1 MIYLEFLEGQGLGNQ
16 LWNYVALR
24 AITEKLGL
32 HFKIINPYKF
42 KGKEFID
49 IRYSSQIDKKRD
61 NKIKNIFYESLFHDK
76 NLKTYSSYFDKE
88 VLKINPN
95 TEIRGLF
102 QSEKYLFD
110 KDINNYIKIK
120 NNFKKNNN
128 LKNKCLINIRGG
140 EYKRFKNLI
149 LPKKYWLDAIE
160 NIKKISEDI
169 TFLIVT
175 DDYDYASKLL
185 PNIKIL
191 KGNISQDF
199 INLFSAEYV
208 ILSNSSFAY
217 FPVSL
222 GEKPKIIIAPAHWS
236 RFGNNLERWTSP
248 SNYYKGWKYQDKS
261 GSFLTNKQIKQSIKS
276 TITHYSNFYVRTL
289 PEFENKKSLLFLFP
303 TKFKKII
310 KKFLSKI
317 FPMYLG

>member
-24 AITEKLGL
+24 AIAEKLGL
-32 HFKIINPYKF
+32 NFKIINSQNF
-42 KGKEFID
+42 KGKEFLD
-49 IRYSSQIDKKRD
+49 IKYSSQI
-61 NKIKNIFYESLFHDK
+61 NKVHDDLKKNIFNESLFHDK
-76 NLKTYSSYFDKE
+76 NLKTYSSNFDKE

-95 TEIRGLF
+95 TEIKGLF
-102 QSEKYLFD
+102 QSEKYLFNY
-110 KDINNYIKIK
+110 DINNYIKLK
-120 NNFKKNNN
+120 KNFKKNIT

-149 LPKKYWLDAIE
+149 LPKKYWLDAIK
-160 NIKKISEDI
+160 NIKKIKNDI
-169 TFLIVT
+169 NFLIVT
-175 DDYDYASKLL
+175 DDYHYASKLL

-191 KGNISQDF
+191 KGDIINDF

-222 GEKPKIIIAPAHWS
+222 EEKPKIIIAPAHWS
-236 RFGNNLERWTSP
+236 RFGNNLNRWISP
-248 SNYYKGWKYQDKS
+248 SNYYKGWKYQDQS
-261 GSFLTNKQIKQSIKS
+261 GNFLTINQIEKSIND
-276 TITHYSNFYVRTL
+276 TISHYSNFYVRTI
-289 PEFENKKSLLFLFP
+289 PEFENKKSFSDLFP
-303 TKFKKII
+303 KKLKKII

-317 FPMYLG
+317 MPMTIG